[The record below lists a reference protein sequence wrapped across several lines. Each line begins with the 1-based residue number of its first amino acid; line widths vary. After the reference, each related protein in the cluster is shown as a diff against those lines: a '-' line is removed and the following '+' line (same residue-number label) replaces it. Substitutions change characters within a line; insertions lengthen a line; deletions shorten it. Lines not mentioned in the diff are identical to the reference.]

1 MRRASIGS
9 ATLLIVLGAVRAE
22 NPRDRRGPPALRAL
36 TATTRLWRRAKAF
49 LLNRWRVR
57 LRATDSI

>member
-22 NPRDRRGPPALRAL
+22 NPGIVAARQRFERSPLRRVSGAGQ
-36 TATTRLWRRAKAF
+36 RL
-49 LLNRWRVR
+49 
-57 LRATDSI
+57 SS